1 MKVPLACAAGLLLLA
16 GVQTAQAERTYDG
29 KEAAALR
36 CSNLLSITAVVLS
49 EAEEITLVERDVMLF
64 ATVAILERHVSGTRA
79 EKQRALAVVRER
91 RSLLETLEDYQ
102 RNAQRC
108 LKQFPIN

>member
-1 MKVPLACAAGLLLLA
+1 MLVCAN
-16 GVQTAQAERTYDG
+16 VAQAERVYEG
-29 KEAAALR
+29 REAAALR

-49 EAEEITLVERDVMLF
+49 EAGEISTVERDIMLF

-79 EKQRALAVVRER
+79 EKQRALAVMRER
-91 RSLLETLEDYQ
+91 RSVVETLEDYQ

-108 LKQFPIN
+108 LNQFPIN

>member
-1 MKVPLACAAGLLLLA
+1 MRLACIAGLLMLVTSQSAEA
-16 GVQTAQAERTYDG
+16 GRTYEG
-29 KEAAALR
+29 REAAALR

-49 EAEEITLVERDVMLF
+49 EAEEISKVERDIMLF

-91 RSLLETLEDYQ
+91 RTLLETLEDYQ

-108 LKQFPIN
+108 LRQFPIN